1 MSEEIK
7 LLPCP
12 ACNDE
17 ASILENVIDN
27 PWGGD
32 ITVYSVQCTRC
43 GLLTGKYGYKR
54 QALEDWNAI
63 PRALR
68 WSKETPKKQGWYF
81 TRRDIPSKPLRVMY
95 VKQEKRFDH
104 RVKEFR
110 HVMTMADTK
119 SEDGYI
125 IEDLDQQDRI
135 WAGPIPEP
143 KEVKHD

>member
-32 ITVYSVQCTRC
+32 ITVYSVQCIRC
-43 GLLTGKYGYKR
+43 GLLTGQYGYKR
-54 QALEDWNAI
+54 QVLEHWNAI
-63 PRALR
+63 PRVLR
-68 WSKETPKKQGWYF
+68 WTNEPPNVPGRYWNRDARHPEEVDIIRVTASK
-81 TRRDIPSKPLRVMY
+81 
-95 VKQEKRFDH
+95 
-104 RVKEFR
+104 
-110 HVMTMADTK
+110 
-119 SEDGYI
+119 
-125 IEDLDQQDRI
+125 IEQLHKLKLYYPNEQ

-143 KEVKHD
+143 KEEEPCQK